1 MKVSII
7 TSCFNREK
15 TIAQAIESVLS
26 QDYPN
31 IEYIVVDGAS
41 KDNTLAIINRYT
53 GRISHI
59 ISEPDKGMYEGI
71 NKGIR
76 AATGDIIGLLHSDDF
91 LYSTNTIS
99 RIVERFEETQADFIY
114 GNGLFVDFDN
124 TNKVVR
130 NWIGGKYSKW
140 KVRHG
145 WLPLHPTCYIRKA
158 CIDKW
163 GLYDESY
170 KIAADS
176 DFLFRYLYEANLK
189 VEYLNEYIVRMRM
202 GGLSTDSKRR
212 KMMWEE
218 DIRMYKSHGMPPTL
232 TKLEKMAWKV
242 PQFISAKLKNI
253 DSIYTIKIQY

>member
-15 TIAQAIESVLS
+15 TIEQAIESVLS

-41 KDNTLAIINRYT
+41 KDNTLAIINRYK
-53 GRISHI
+53 GCISHI
-59 ISEPDKGMYEGI
+59 ISEPDNGMYEGI

-91 LYSTNTIS
+91 LFSTNTIS
-99 RIVERFEETQADFIY
+99 RIVKRFEETQADFIY
-114 GNGLFVDFDN
+114 GNGLFVDSDN

-145 WLPLHPTCYIRKA
+145 WLPLHPTCYIRKS
-158 CIDKW
+158 CMDKW

-176 DFLFRYLYEANLK
+176 DFLFRYLYEADLK
-189 VEYLNEYIVRMRM
+189 VEYLNEYIVKMRM

-242 PQFISAKLKNI
+242 PQFISAKLKRF
-253 DSIYTIKIQY
+253 